1 MLIAMSSAVGMP
13 MSVLAQS
20 QGLKPEQMTALG
32 LIVGLPQIFLGSVVA
47 MLLYQRWVDARYL
60 FVAGLL
66 MMATACFL
74 SSRVTSEWMV
84 DQFFWSQVLNALG
97 QPIAVVCMLFLG
109 TSVVQPMEGPFVS
122 GIINTLRALGT
133 LLGGAFVAQMQ
144 QNRGQFHHDM
154 LLNQAGLW
162 MSQNSITEA
171 TTNMFSIVT
180 AEAAV
185 LANADIFRIFMVL
198 ILLLIPAVLYL
209 QHIPAPVIVRPP
221 AVKPAASERQ
231 A

>member
-1 MLIAMSSAVGMP
+1 
-13 MSVLAQS
+13 
-20 QGLKPEQMTALG
+20 
-32 LIVGLPQIFLGSVVA
+32 
-47 MLLYQRWVDARYL
+47 
-60 FVAGLL
+60 
-66 MMATACFL
+66 
-74 SSRVTSEWMV
+74 
-84 DQFFWSQVLNALG
+84 
-97 QPIAVVCMLFLG
+97 
-109 TSVVQPMEGPFVS
+109 
-122 GIINTLRALGT
+122 
-133 LLGGAFVAQMQ
+133 
-144 QNRGQFHHDM
+144 M